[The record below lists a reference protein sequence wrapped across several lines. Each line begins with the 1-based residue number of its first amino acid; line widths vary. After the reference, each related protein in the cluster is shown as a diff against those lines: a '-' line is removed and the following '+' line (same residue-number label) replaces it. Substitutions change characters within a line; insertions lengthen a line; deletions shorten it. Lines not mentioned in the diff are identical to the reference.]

1 MSKVWFITGASRGFG
16 RAYAE
21 EAVANGDY
29 VVATMRTIHADDPF
43 LQDERVLPVSMDVTK
58 EEQIAA
64 AVQQAVDKFGR
75 IDVLVN
81 NAGFGFFGAFEE
93 TSDAELRSV
102 METNVFGVASVTRA
116 VIPVMR
122 RQMSGRIINIA
133 SRSGMIGEAGCTPYN
148 AAKFAIVGL
157 SEGLNEE
164 LSDFNIQ
171 VMVACPGSFRTDF
184 RDSSSKKE
192 PKNLMSEYEGKL
204 GHRAL
209 VGTREGNHKQ
219 AGDPQKAAELIY
231 EVANWE
237 RMPVKLMIGEDC
249 CHDVTV
255 KLARDIEEIQ
265 SYYSRSADTKIDE

>member
-29 VVATMRTIHADDPF
+29 VVATMRRVREDDEF
-43 LQDERVLPVSMDVTK
+43 LKNDHVLPVSMDVTS
-58 EEQIAA
+58 EDQIKA

-93 TSDAELRSV
+93 TSDAELRAV

-122 RQMSGRIINIA
+122 SQMSGRIINIA

-164 LSDFNIQ
+164 LSDFNIE

-184 RDSSSKKE
+184 RDGSSKKE
-192 PKNLMSEYEGKL
+192 PKNLMDVYNGKL

-219 AGDPQKAAELIY
+219 AGDPKKAARLIY

-237 RMPVKLMIGEDC
+237 HMPVKLMIGEDC

-255 KLARDIEEIQ
+255 HLAQGIQEIQ

>member
-1 MSKVWFITGASRGFG
+1 MSKVWFITGSSRGFG

-29 VVATMRTIHADDPF
+29 VVAAVRTVREDDEF
-43 LQDERVLPVSMDVTK
+43 LKNDHVLPVSMDVTN
-58 EEQIAA
+58 EEQIKA

-93 TSDAELRSV
+93 TSDAELRAV

-122 RQMSGRIINIA
+122 KQMSGRIVNIA
-133 SRSGMIGEAGCTPYN
+133 SRSGVIGEAGCTPYN
-148 AAKFAIVGL
+148 AAKFAVVGM

-171 VMVACPGSFRTDF
+171 VMVVCPGAFRTDF

-192 PKNLMSEYEGKL
+192 PKNLMPEYEGKL

-209 VGTREGNHKQ
+209 TGTRVGNHKQ
-219 AGDPQKAAELIY
+219 AGSPVKAAKLIY
-231 EVANWE
+231 KIVNEE
-237 RMPVKLMIGEDC
+237 HMPVKLMLGEDC
-249 CHDVTV
+249 CHDATI
-255 KLARDIEEIQ
+255 KFAQDIQEIQ
-265 SYYSRSADTKIDE
+265 SYYHRSSVTKIDE

>member
-21 EAVANGDY
+21 EVVAHGDF
-29 VVATMRTIHADDPF
+29 VVATMRTVRTDDAF
-43 LQDERVLPVSMDVTK
+43 LQDEHVLPVSMDVTD
-58 EEQIAA
+58 EAQIAT
-64 AVQQAVDKFGR
+64 AVQQAMDKFGR

-93 TSDAELRSV
+93 TSDTELRAV

-122 RQMSGRIINIA
+122 RQGSGRIINIA

-164 LSDFNIQ
+164 LSDFGIQ

-184 RDSSSKKE
+184 RDGSSKKE
-192 PKNLMSEYEGKL
+192 PKNLMPEYEGKL

-219 AGDPQKAAELIY
+219 AGDPKKAAKLIY
-231 EVANWE
+231 EAANWE

-265 SYYSRSADTKIDE
+265 GYYSRSADTKIDE

>member
-1 MSKVWFITGASRGFG
+1 MSKVWFITGSSRGFG

-21 EAVANGDY
+21 EAVANGDH
-29 VVATMRTIHADDPF
+29 VVAAVRTVREDDEF
-43 LQDERVLPVSMDVTK
+43 LKNDHVLPVSMDVTN
-58 EEQIAA
+58 EEQIKA

-93 TSDAELRSV
+93 TSDAELRAV

-122 RQMSGRIINIA
+122 KQMSGRIVNIA
-133 SRSGMIGEAGCTPYN
+133 SRSGVIGEAGCTPYN
-148 AAKFAIVGL
+148 AAKFAVVGM

-171 VMVACPGSFRTDF
+171 VMVVCPGAFRTDF

-192 PKNLMSEYEGKL
+192 PKNLMPEYEGKL

-209 VGTREGNHKQ
+209 TGTRVGNHKQ
-219 AGDPQKAAELIY
+219 AGSPVKAAKLIY
-231 EVANWE
+231 KIVNEE
-237 RMPVKLMIGEDC
+237 HMPVKLMLGEDC
-249 CHDVTV
+249 CHDATI
-255 KLARDIEEIQ
+255 KFAQDIQEIQ
-265 SYYSRSADTKIDE
+265 SYYHRSSDTKIDE

>member
-1 MSKVWFITGASRGFG
+1 MSKVWFITGSSRGFG

-29 VVATMRTIHADDPF
+29 VVAAVRTVREDDEF
-43 LQDERVLPVSMDVTK
+43 LKNDHVLPVSMDVTN
-58 EEQIAA
+58 EEQIKA

-93 TSDAELRSV
+93 TSDAELRAV

-122 RQMSGRIINIA
+122 KQMSGRIVNIA
-133 SRSGMIGEAGCTPYN
+133 SRSGVIGEAGCTPYN
-148 AAKFAIVGL
+148 AAKFAVVGM

-171 VMVACPGSFRTDF
+171 VMVVCPGAFRTDF

-192 PKNLMSEYEGKL
+192 PKNLMPEYEGKL

-209 VGTREGNHKQ
+209 TGTRVGNHKQ
-219 AGDPQKAAELIY
+219 AGSPVKAAKLIY
-231 EVANWE
+231 KIVNEE
-237 RMPVKLMIGEDC
+237 HMPVKLMLGEDC
-249 CHDVTV
+249 CHDATI
-255 KLARDIEEIQ
+255 KFAQDIQEIQ
-265 SYYSRSADTKIDE
+265 SYYHRSSDTKIDE

>member
-29 VVATMRTIHADDPF
+29 VVATMRRVREDDEF
-43 LQDERVLPVSMDVTK
+43 LKNDHVLPVSMDVTS
-58 EEQIAA
+58 EDQIKA

-93 TSDAELRSV
+93 TSDAELRAV

-122 RQMSGRIINIA
+122 SQMSGRIINIA

-157 SEGLNEE
+157 SEGLSEE

-184 RDSSSKKE
+184 RDGSSKKE
-192 PKNLMSEYEGKL
+192 PKNLMPEYEGKL

-219 AGDPQKAAELIY
+219 AGDPKKAAKLIY
-231 EVANWE
+231 EAANWE

-265 SYYSRSADTKIDE
+265 GYYSRSADTKIDE